1 MHHGLHIRKP
11 RDVENIYLTG
21 KFTLFYHKISLAGFH
36 PHCNFLTAP
45 RLRYRSYHRARRWLC
60 CDKQGDARL
69 PARAAIPRCRGTACP
84 VSPAGA
90 GGTGGGDVPREWEGS
105 HSVRRYCGVQHEAE
119 GFLASFA

>member
-69 PARAAIPRCRGTACP
+69 PARAAFPRCRGTACP
-84 VSPAGA
+84 VTPLVQVAQGVAMSP
-90 GGTGGGDVPREWEGS
+90 GDGKAVTR
-105 HSVRRYCGVQHEAE
+105 
-119 GFLASFA
+119 